1 MYRQIEQHLNRI
13 GVPCRTD
20 EVISPYT
27 TFRIGGRVALL
38 IEPETELKHRLLML
52 SSPFTSTFN
61 WRKLVPEL
69 AQLGCLMVLVDLPGF
84 GESDS
89 GPGVPHDDDM
99 RAHMTWGI
107 LDEIDRRMG
116 EDLALWHLM
125 AHGSACRTILTMA
138 NEYPDS
144 VRSQIHVSPLLEEI
158 PLPRPL
164 LPFGGGRSPEDKWY
178 DRNILS
184 AEGFQ
189 KLSEQLFAR
198 PTDDYVT
205 ERMRHCLTRPGVR
218 DACMHVLHGG
228 GSGSEP
234 SKGFAPVMALWGGRD
249 VLMSE
254 RICAA
259 VKHFLPEAEK
269 HVLKGAGHF
278 PMETHSKAMRDYL
291 RGWLRYVE

>member
-1 MYRQIEQHLNRI
+1 MPAESQYLSFQGLRVH
-13 GVPCRTD
+13 
-20 EVISPYT
+20 
-27 TFRIGGRVALL
+27 FRV

-61 WRKLVPEL
+61 WRKLIPEL
-69 AQLGCLMVLVDLPGF
+69 AQLGCLMVLADLPGF

-89 GPGVPHDDDM
+89 GPGVPQGDDL
-99 RAHMTWGI
+99 RAHMTWGV
-107 LDEIDRRMG
+107 LDEIDRRTG

-144 VRSQIHVSPLLEEI
+144 VRSQIHVSPVLEEI
-158 PLPRPL
+158 SLPRPL
-164 LPFGGGRSPEDKWY
+164 LPFGSGGRSPEEKWY

-184 AEGFQ
+184 EEGFQ
-189 KLSEQLFAR
+189 KLAEQLFAR

-218 DACMHVLHGG
+218 DACLQMLRG
-228 GSGSEP
+228 GSSGIEP

-249 VLMSE
+249 ILMNEKSA
-254 RICAA
+254 AA
-259 VKHFLPEAEK
+259 VNHFLPEAEK